1 VQGAAA
7 WALSGVI
14 PRASTCTANTG
25 TILTTDR
32 SGYISES
39 DASACAV
46 TLPQAGTAGFANNFM
61 FAICDIGA
69 GTSTIT
75 PTTSTISYTNG
86 TAYTSAASSLPL
98 TTGQCAAVYS
108 DNANYFAIQFAALSF
123 PDLTDT
129 AGTIL
134 TATVPLSWSA
144 GIAHSGNNP
153 QFFRKSTSGICM
165 AGQGDVC
172 DVLQDDTFGIKLAG
186 TALLGWSTVT
196 GDASGSLRTSIGSIN
211 PGIVNIGSSSNA
223 NDIQGTIRAS
233 TVGVPDNGNTTTG
246 NISFG
251 SQLTFTSAACET
263 AYAPTTL
270 ATGATTT
277 DTGLNCL
284 PANAVIDTVVAR
296 VTTTITAAC
305 TGWSLG
311 DATTAGRF
319 SSNNTVLTSGT
330 VTDAAH
336 IGTFNNTGIASA
348 TTGTWQASAAK
359 VRITCAGGNPGA
371 GAIRVI
377 VFYHTWTA
385 PTS

>member
-1 VQGAAA
+1 
-7 WALSGVI
+7 
-14 PRASTCTANTG
+14 
-25 TILTTDR
+25 
-32 SGYISES
+32 
-39 DASACAV
+39 
-46 TLPQAGTAGFANNFM
+46 
-61 FAICDIGA
+61 
-69 GTSTIT
+69 
-75 PTTSTISYTNG
+75 
-86 TAYTSAASSLPL
+86 
-98 TTGQCAAVYS
+98 
-108 DNANYFAIQFAALSF
+108 
-123 PDLTDT
+123 
-129 AGTIL
+129 
-134 TATVPLSWSA
+134 
-144 GIAHSGNNP
+144 
-153 QFFRKSTSGICM
+153 M

-172 DVLQDDTFGIKLAG
+172 DVLQDYTFGIKLAG